1 MRLRLIFSEEQI
13 KGNQRR
19 REAEGLPW
27 LEYHA
32 THHTVSEAIV
42 EAEKTTGRTIR
53 VGLWTNRGIPGDV
66 IIVGKWVGDPDEPQ
80 LPLCTVRGAT
90 LPRGEGGVPP
100 QPNRASSTDRVL
112 AKLAIRLIRLEK
124 KVSFY
129 RLLTLFTLMIG
140 LIVMAWMIA
149 LLFSRR

>member
-1 MRLRLIFSEEQI
+1 MRLRLIFVEEQI
-13 KGNQRR
+13 KGNRRR
-19 REAEGLPW
+19 RETEGLPW

-32 THHTVSEAIV
+32 FHHSIGEAV
-42 EAEKTTGRTIR
+42 VAAEKTTGRTIR
-53 VGLWTNRGIPGDV
+53 VGLWSNREVPRDV

-90 LPRGEGGVPP
+90 LPVGEGGVPS
-100 QPNRASSTDRVL
+100 QPNRASSTERVL

-129 RLLTLFTLMIG
+129 RLLTLFALLIG
-140 LIVMAWMIA
+140 LIVMAWMVA
-149 LLFSRR
+149 LLVSRA